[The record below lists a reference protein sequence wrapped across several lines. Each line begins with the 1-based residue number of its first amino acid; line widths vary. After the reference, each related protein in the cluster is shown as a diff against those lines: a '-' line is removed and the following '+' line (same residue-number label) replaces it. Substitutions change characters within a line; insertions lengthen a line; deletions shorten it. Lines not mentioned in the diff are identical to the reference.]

1 MADVINLKKRLVGK
15 EDIDFDI
22 SGTDEK
28 NDFFTSDG
36 ERKSLTKL
44 NASHMPLTKKT
55 RNAVS
60 ATNVDEAIFN
70 FQEKIDNFEATDV
83 LTEDLTITF
92 AVDDDAENIQ
102 NKINQQKKNLNGHT
116 LTFLFPSLIAQN
128 LYAAFDWSD
137 FFNGTIIIAGGNA
150 DSKIAIY
157 DQQDIT
163 SLFRIRRCFC
173 EVIIRY
179 FYFVHQH
186 SPYGVSAE
194 SSPSVIIEHCNFAG
208 QTGADTY
215 AVNKSASVVVL
226 RDYELSED
234 VDFYPPEMNSAG
246 KHIGEV
252 FSHSSA
258 RPPEGA
264 YLLNGQTIYYAKTF
278 YSAFWEWIDTE
289 SAAGNIRILTAT
301 EYEEEIAQYG
311 ICNAFVISGNDV
323 RLPLW
328 KGYQT
333 PLGNSV
339 PVVGNG
345 KSLGLTDGEEN
356 NGITVI
362 SSSVV
367 PRPDAY
373 GVNVGTATTTAATTF
388 TAKLALGIT
397 TDADNSGLIADTSGY
412 KQDGFYWCI
421 QVFNAA
427 TGLSTQESAQLASQM
442 QMKAQTDLANVTAN
456 LDFIVESYNDNAGNW
471 YRKYRSGWIEQGG
484 FCPNGAAPI
493 VTLLQ
498 AFSNTNYTLVV
509 GGYVNNSVDTGG
521 SSRGDFA
528 SNKTTTTFRVSQI
541 TGWNTNWYA
550 CGF

>member
-1 MADVINLKKRLVGK
+1 
-15 EDIDFDI
+15 
-22 SGTDEK
+22 
-28 NDFFTSDG
+28 
-36 ERKSLTKL
+36 
-44 NASHMPLTKKT
+44 
-55 RNAVS
+55 
-60 ATNVDEAIFN
+60 
-70 FQEKIDNFEATDV
+70 
-83 LTEDLTITF
+83 
-92 AVDDDAENIQ
+92 
-102 NKINQQKKNLNGHT
+102 
-116 LTFLFPSLIAQN
+116 
-128 LYAAFDWSD
+128 
-137 FFNGTIIIAGGNA
+137 
-150 DSKIAIY
+150 
-157 DQQDIT
+157 
-163 SLFRIRRCFC
+163 
-173 EVIIRY
+173 VIIRY

-194 SSPSVIIEHCNFAG
+194 SSPSVIIEQCNFAG
-208 QTGADTY
+208 QTGVDTY

-234 VDFYPPEMNSAG
+234 VDFYPPELNNAG

-311 ICNAFVISGNDV
+311 ICNAFAISGNDV

-339 PVVGNG
+339 PVVGDG
-345 KSLGLTDGEEN
+345 KSLGLTDGTN
-356 NGITVI
+356 FNGLSTVK
-362 SSSVV
+362 SYGTTY
-367 PRPDAY
+367 RDEAY
-373 GVNVGTATTTAATTF
+373 GVTVGTSVGTAGTLTNSVAI
-388 TAKLALGIT
+388 GVT
-397 TDADNSGLIADTSGY
+397 TDPENSGLIADTSIY
-412 KQDGFYWCI
+412 AKDGFYWCI
-421 QVFNAA
+421 QVYNAA

-442 QMKAQTDLANVTAN
+442 QMKAQTDFGNVADN
-456 LDFIVESYNDNAGNW
+456 LDFVVESYSDNAGNW

-484 FCPNGAAPI
+484 FCPTGAKPT
-493 VTLLQ
+493 VTFLQ
-498 AFSNTNYTLVV
+498 PFSNTNYTLVV
-509 GGYVNNSVDTGG
+509 GGYVNTSVDTGG

-528 SNKTTTTFRVSQI
+528 SDKTTTTFMVSQLAN
-541 TGWNTNWYA
+541 WNTNWYA